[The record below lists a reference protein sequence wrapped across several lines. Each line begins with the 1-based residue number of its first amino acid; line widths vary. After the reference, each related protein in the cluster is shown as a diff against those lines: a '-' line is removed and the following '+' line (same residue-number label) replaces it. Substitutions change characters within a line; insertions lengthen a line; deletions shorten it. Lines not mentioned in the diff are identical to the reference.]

1 MTEEV
6 TNAPDQGAEKSQP
19 TNAEL
24 LAQRDALLKQSTEQ
38 GKEQEVPGKSP
49 ADASPEVP
57 VTPEVEKPE
66 FTPDNLANTGN
77 PVLDAGIK
85 MMQQVAGLN
94 SADVER
100 IMAKAYERGDASL
113 IDTAYIKE
121 RFKEH
126 ADYVEQLAGEY
137 IKHTQERVTTVV
149 DEVYKAAGGKE
160 GWELAN
166 QTFAAHAPEH
176 LKNAVEALSNSENF
190 TAAAQLVIEFARSS
204 GMVPVP
210 GEHIQGG
217 GAVANG
223 ALSQENFRKELSA
236 LRKSVGNRSFES
248 GPAKAQYDALVRRR
262 QAGMQ
267 RGI

>member
-6 TNAPDQGAEKSQP
+6 IKQEPAAPQP

-24 LAQRDALLKQSTEQ
+24 LAQRDALLKEQ
-38 GKEQEVPGKSP
+38 GQEKPVEEVVVPGKNP
-49 ADASPEVP
+49 AD
-57 VTPEVEKPE
+57 VTAEAALSKGAEKPDFDPE
-66 FTPDNLANTGN
+66 DLANTGN
-77 PVLDAGIK
+77 AVLDAGIK

-126 ADYVEQLAGEY
+126 APYVEQLASEY
-137 IKHTQERVTTVV
+137 IRHTQERVTSVV
-149 DEVYKAAGGKE
+149 DAVYKSAGGKE
-160 GWELAN
+160 SWDTAN
-166 QTFAAHAPEH
+166 QAFTQHAPAH
-176 LKNAVEALSNSENF
+176 LKNAVEALSNAENF
-190 TAAAQLVIEFARSS
+190 TAAAELVLEFARSS
-204 GMVPVP
+204 GLIAVP

-236 LRKSVGNRSFES
+236 LRQSVGNRSFES

-267 RGI
+267 RGL